1 MWRQIATSEQRN
13 SSFFFTPTA
22 SSLTQITFTCYLVLP
37 MTNLLLVR
45 STVALALWDFLVR
58 QRQLLPRANEC
69 GVRCPLNKPPV
80 PPSKET
86 RGAPVSVP
94 TGCCLPGIRL
104 KFSLVTIKF
113 LVKDCMWKELERLRT
128 RLLGMKQDVSMFKC
142 SVSVIHY

>member
-1 MWRQIATSEQRN
+1 METNCHIRAEKLI
-13 SSFFFTPTA
+13 FFFTPTA

-37 MTNLLLVR
+37 VTNPPLVR
-45 STVALALWDFLVR
+45 SSVSLALLDFLVR

-86 RGAPVSVP
+86 HGAPVSVP
-94 TGCCLPGIRL
+94 AGCCLPGIRL

-113 LVKDCMWKELERLRT
+113 LVKDCMWKELERLSTWR
-128 RLLGMKQDVSMFKC
+128 LGMKQDVSMFKC

>member
-1 MWRQIATSEQRN
+1 METNCHIRAEKLI
-13 SSFFFTPTA
+13 FFFTPTA

-37 MTNLLLVR
+37 MTNLPLVQ
-45 STVALALWDFLVR
+45 SSVSLALWDFLVR

-69 GVRCPLNKPPV
+69 GVRCPLDKPPV

-94 TGCCLPGIRL
+94 AGCCLPGIRL

-128 RLLGMKQDVSMFKC
+128 RRLGMKQDVSMFKC